1 MKSRIKLILLMSI
14 ALGASI
20 CRAQVAETSKM
31 NVLLVTVDTL
41 RADHLGC
48 YGYRGA
54 ETPNIDRLASQGTKF
69 DRVYAQVPFT
79 LPSHASM
86 FTSTYPMWNG
96 VRDSAGP
103 PLAEDLLTIAE
114 VFKQNGYATAGF
126 PAAFVLDGFFRL
138 NQGFDFYYDNFP
150 ARETVTGSV
159 AEEGLSRRGGEQLE
173 HVLKWLGDHGNKKF
187 FVWAHFYDPHHP
199 YDPPEPFASRFR
211 TRRYDGEIAYVDS
224 VIGKLLRFLN
234 ERGLSD
240 KTLIVLTADH
250 GEGLGE
256 HNELYH
262 GYYVYNSTL
271 QVPLVIFGLHSD
283 RYARDVATP
292 VMLLDL
298 APTIL
303 DLVGIPIPKPMQ
315 GRSLL
320 ASMLGKTQKAQ
331 PIYAESLFANLHF
344 GWGTL
349 YSLRVGPYKLIQSKR
364 PELFDLGKDSREA
377 SNAYAGNSAVANTIR
392 GELEGM
398 AAKFARER
406 PVQPPPRMSQDALEK
421 LRALGYIG
429 GPSDASPRIGDDLP
443 DPKDKLPL
451 YNLYL
456 QAAALQGQGKLRQAA
471 AVYQQILVQDSKPV
485 VVHHQLGSVYFKLGE
500 YPQAVE
506 SFKAALKLNPR
517 ADASVLALARTYG
530 EMGKLQEALV
540 GYERALALSPDD
552 PATLNNLAVIQMKV
566 GTWDK
571 AIESLERAT
580 RHPSP
585 PKETYYHLGVCYQR
599 QQRLEDAAAQF
610 RRAIE
615 RDPRFAA
622 AHYNLGT
629 VYARQG
635 KGPAAMAAFR
645 EALAARPDF
654 AEAYFNLGSLL
665 SSQNDLP
672 AGAAEFKKAIKVRPA
687 FAEAHFNLGTVY
699 ARQGLWDDAIAEY
712 KKAIAARPEF
722 AQAYRGLALM
732 YQQKGVNEESA
743 AAMRRAET
751 LAQKRGPG
759 VGGAENPSDV
769 EAPLGLN
776 PSASRQTGERP

>member
-1 MKSRIKLILLMSI
+1 MKFGTKFTLLVSV
-14 ALGASI
+14 ALVVST
-20 CRAQVAETSKM
+20 CRVWPAETRNM
-31 NVLLVTVDTL
+31 NVLLVTIDTL

-48 YGYRGA
+48 YGYGGA
-54 ETPNIDRLASQGTKF
+54 ETPNIDRLASQGTRF
-69 DRVYAQVPFT
+69 ARVYAQVPFT

-103 PLAEDLLTIAE
+103 PLSEDLLTIAE
-114 VFKQNGYATAGF
+114 VFKQNGYVTAAF
-126 PAAFVLDGFFRL
+126 PAAFVLDGFFQL

-150 ARETVTGSV
+150 PRDTVTGSV
-159 AEEGLSRRGGEQLE
+159 QEEGLARRAEEQLAQ
-173 HVLKWLGDHGNKKF
+173 VLKWLGDHSDQKF
-187 FVWAHFYDPHHP
+187 FVWEHFYDPHHP
-199 YDPPEPFASRFR
+199 YDPPEPFATRFQ

-224 VIGKLLRFLN
+224 VMGKLLGFLA
-234 ERGLSD
+234 ERGLKD

-262 GYYVYNSTL
+262 GYYVYDSTL
-271 QVPLVIFGLHSD
+271 QVPLVISGP
-283 RYARDVATP
+283 RRNEYVRDVTTP
-292 VMLLDL
+292 VMLLDV

-303 DLVGIPIPKPMQ
+303 DLVGIEIPRPMQ

-320 ASMLGKTQKAQ
+320 ASMLGKQQSPQ
-331 PIYAESLFANLHF
+331 PIYAESLFSNLHF
-344 GWGTL
+344 GWGAL
-349 YSLRVGPYKLIQSKR
+349 HSLRVGRYKLIQSKK
-364 PELFDLGKDSREA
+364 PELFNLDQDPREEA
-377 SNAYAGNSAVANTIR
+377 NAYPRNAALANTLR
-392 GELEGM
+392 GELEGV
-398 AAKFARER
+398 AARFTRER
-406 PVQPPPRMSQDALEK
+406 PTRPAPRMSHDALEK

-429 GPSDASPRIGDDLP
+429 GPSDATPRIGDDLP

-471 AVYQQILVQDSKPV
+471 AVYQQILAQDPNPA

-500 YPQAVE
+500 YPRAVE

-517 ADASVLALARTYG
+517 ADVSVLALARTYG
-530 EMGKLQEALV
+530 EMGKLEDAIV

-552 PATLNNLAVIQMKV
+552 PATLNNLAVIQMKA
-566 GTWDK
+566 GAWDK
-571 AIESLERAT
+571 AVASLERAT

-585 PKETYYHLGVCYQR
+585 PKEAYYHLGVCYQR
-599 QQRLEDAAAQF
+599 QQRLEEAAAQF

-615 RDPRFAA
+615 RDQSFAA

-629 VYARQG
+629 ICARQG
-635 KGPAAMAAFR
+635 KNPAAMAEFR
-645 EALAARPDF
+645 AALAARPDF
-654 AEAYFNLGSLL
+654 AEAHFNLGSLL
-665 SSQNDLP
+665 ASQDDFP
-672 AGAAEFKKAIKVRPA
+672 AGAAEFQKAIKVRPG

-712 KKAIAARPEF
+712 RKAIAARPQF

-732 YQQKGVNEESA
+732 YEHKGMKEESS
-743 AAMRRAET
+743 AAMRTAEK
-751 LAQKRGPG
+751 LAQLRGPRESG
-759 VGGAENPSDV
+759 EEKSPDV

-776 PSASRQTGERP
+776 PSTPRQTGERP